1 MKRPLGLVIIAYL
14 LGILLGD
21 ALTLPVGLWLAAGL
35 GVAALCLC
43 IDRFRPWLLL
53 PLLLLSG
60 AANLAL
66 NQQTISPLDLRRTLG
81 DEPALV
87 TVRGRVETADLRAS
101 TPRAGEEA
109 LRTNARL
116 RVEAVQM
123 NGAWQPVHGWV
134 LASSRVGEDPLLQVG
149 QQVEVFGLSRV
160 PPPAFARGMFDYRA
174 HLARRGIFHQL
185 EFEGPADVRVLSDV
199 ATPLTVRFRAWAM
212 AALQRGLPPDDTAVD
227 LLWAMTLGWRTAL
240 TDDVSEPFMRSG
252 TMHLFAISGLH
263 IGLIAGILVALLRLA
278 RVPREWVGLLVIPL
292 LWFFTAVTGWQPS
305 AVRATIMM
313 SVIVLGWSLRRPVDL
328 LNSLA
333 AAAFLILLYDPR
345 QVFHAG
351 FQLSF
356 AVVAS
361 IALLLPP
368 LERVRQRLMRS
379 DPLLP
384 PELRPRWQRILDGP
398 ARFVTLSLA
407 VSTAAWLGS
416 LPLIMHHFHL
426 VTPVGLLANLLVV
439 QLGSLALASALG
451 SLLSA
456 PLVPLFSDL
465 FNHSAWFFTH
475 AMVASSQWF
484 SELPFAWR
492 YVKAPPLISA
502 LCYYGALWV
511 MVSGWWLRRRRAG
524 SLLLLLLAA
533 LAVGAWQ
540 REHAH
545 TRLTVLPLAGG
556 HALFFEQPGAAT
568 WLIDCGDERNWR
580 FRVRPFLQAQGVNR
594 LDNFVLTHGDVRHVG
609 AATNVLNEFSPRRI
623 VLNPVSQRSPPYRHF
638 ERALAEREITALR
651 PAAGDLVPPWT
662 VRHPA
667 REDRFSRADDSS
679 LVMALELAD
688 ARILH
693 VPDLEATGWRLLL
706 ERHPGLSAEVVIA
719 SPVGGGKA
727 LIEGLANL
735 PLPRH
740 LLVVDAEFPADER
753 LSAEGR
759 MRLKRLDE
767 TTRFTS
773 EAGAVE
779 LRFHHA
785 GGWRMDAASEP

>member
-21 ALTLPVGLWLAAGL
+21 ALTIPVGLWLAVGL
-35 GVAALCLC
+35 GVAALCLYSN
-43 IDRFRPWLLL
+43 RARPWLLL

-66 NQQTISPLDLRRTLG
+66 NQQIISPLDLRRTLG
-81 DEPALV
+81 DEPALI
-87 TVRGRVETADLRAS
+87 TVRGRVKTVDLRAS

-109 LRTNARL
+109 MRTSARL
-116 RVEAVQM
+116 RVEALQID
-123 NGAWQPVHGWV
+123 GAWQPAYGWV
-134 LASSRVGEDPLLQVG
+134 LASSRMGEDPLLYVG
-149 QQVEVFGLSRV
+149 QEVEVFGVSRT
-160 PPPAFARGMFDYRA
+160 PSPAFARGMFDYRA
-174 HLARRGIFHQL
+174 HLARRSIFHQL
-185 EFEGPADVRVLSDV
+185 EFEGPSDVRVLRDV
-199 ATPLTVRFRAWAM
+199 TTPLTVRFRDWAM
-212 AALQRGLPPDDTAVD
+212 AALQRGLPTEDTAVD

-263 IGLIAGILVALLRLA
+263 IGLIAGILVALLRLV
-278 RVPREWVGLLVIPL
+278 RVPREWVGLIVIPL

-345 QVFHAG
+345 QLFHAG

-398 ARFVTLSLA
+398 ARVVTMSLA

-451 SLLSA
+451 SLLCA

-475 AMVASSQWF
+475 AMVASSHWF

-492 YVKAPPLISA
+492 QVKTPPLIST
-502 LCYYGALWV
+502 LCYYGALCV
-511 MVSGWWLRRRRAG
+511 VVSGWWLRRRRAG

-533 LAVGAWQ
+533 LAVVAWQ
-540 REHAH
+540 REHSH
-545 TRLTVLPLAGG
+545 VRLTVLPLDGG
-556 HALFFEQPGAAT
+556 HALFFEQPGAET

-580 FRVRPFLQAQGVNR
+580 FRVRPFLQAQGVNQ
-594 LDNFVLTHGDVRHVG
+594 LDNFLLTHGDVRHVG
-609 AATNVLNEFSPRRI
+609 AATNVLKEYSPRRI
-623 VLNPVSQRSPPYRHF
+623 VLNPGSQRSPPYRNF
-638 ERALAEREITALR
+638 ERTLAEQEVTPLR
-651 PAAGDLVPPWT
+651 PAAEEMLAPWT
-662 VRHPA
+662 VLHPA
-667 REDRFSRADDSS
+667 REERYSRADDSS
-679 LVMALELAD
+679 LVMRLELAEF
-688 ARILH
+688 RLLH
-693 VPDLEATGWRLLL
+693 LPDLEATGWQRLR
-706 ERHPGLSAEVVIA
+706 ERHPGLKAYAVIA
-719 SPVGGGKA
+719 SPVGDGNA
-727 LIEGLANL
+727 LVEGLVNL
-735 PLPRH
+735 PPPER
-740 LLVVDAEFPADER
+740 LVIVDSEFPAYER
-753 LSAEGR
+753 LSADKR
-759 MRLKRLDE
+759 SRLKQMG
-767 TTRFTS
+767 TTTLFTS
-773 EAGAVE
+773 EVGAVE
-779 LRFHHA
+779 LQFEETT
-785 GGWRMDAASEP
+785 GWLIRSGHEP

>member
-21 ALTLPVGLWLAAGL
+21 ALTIPVGLWLAVGL
-35 GVAALCLC
+35 GVVPLCLWS
-43 IDRFRPWLLL
+43 DRARPWLLL

-87 TVRGRVETADLRAS
+87 TVRGRIETVDLRAS

-109 LRTNARL
+109 LRASARL
-116 RVEAVQM
+116 RVEAVQIA
-123 NGAWQPVHGWV
+123 GAWQPAHGWV
-134 LASSRVGEDPLLQVG
+134 LASSRVGEEPLLRVG
-149 QQVEVFGLSRV
+149 QEIEVFGVSRL
-160 PPPAFARGMFDYRA
+160 PATAFARGMFDYRA

-185 EFEGPADVRVLSDV
+185 EFEGPADVRVLRD
-199 ATPLTVRFRAWAM
+199 AAPPLTGRFRAWAM
-212 AALQRGLPPDDTAVD
+212 ATLQRGLPPDDTAVD

-263 IGLIAGILVALLRLA
+263 IGLIAGILVALLRLV
-278 RVPREWVGLLVIPL
+278 RISREWVGVIVIPL

-345 QVFHAG
+345 QLFHAG

-384 PELRPRWQRILDGP
+384 PELRPRWQRLLDGP

-475 AMVASSQWF
+475 AMVASSHWF

-492 YVKAPPLISA
+492 QVKTPPLISTLGYYLA
-502 LCYYGALWV
+502 LALV
-511 MVSGWWLRRRRAG
+511 MGGWWRHHRRTG
-524 SLLLLLLAA
+524 SLLLLLLMA
-533 LAVGAWQ
+533 LVAGAWQ

-545 TRLTVLPLAGG
+545 TRLTVLPLEGG
-556 HALFFEQPGAAT
+556 HTLFLEQPGAAT

-609 AATNVLNEFSPRRI
+609 AATNVLDEFAPRRV
-623 VLNPVSQRSPPYRHF
+623 VLNPVSQRSPPYRQF
-638 ERALAEREITALR
+638 EQTLAERAITTPR
-651 PAAGDLVPPWT
+651 PAAGDALAPW
-662 VRHPA
+662 VVLHPG
-667 REDRFSRADDSS
+667 REDRYSRADDSS
-679 LVMALELAD
+679 LVMALELEE
-688 ARILH
+688 ARLLH
-693 VPDLEATGWRLLL
+693 VPDLDATGWRMFL
-706 ERHPGLSAEVVIA
+706 ERHSGFEAEVVIA

-727 LIEGLANL
+727 LLEGLVKL
-735 PLPRH
+735 SRPGH
-740 LLVVDAEFPADER
+740 LLVVDSEFPAYER
-753 LSAEGR
+753 LGAEDR
-759 MRLKRLDE
+759 TRLQRLGE
-767 TTRFTS
+767 TTLFTS

-779 LRFHHA
+779 LRFDKPT
-785 GGWRMDAASEP
+785 GWRVHSARGP